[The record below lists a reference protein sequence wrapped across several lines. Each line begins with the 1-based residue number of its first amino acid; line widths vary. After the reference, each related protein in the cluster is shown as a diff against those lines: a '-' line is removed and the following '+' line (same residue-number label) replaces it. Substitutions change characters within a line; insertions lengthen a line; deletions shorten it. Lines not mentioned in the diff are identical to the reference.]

1 MNKRTCGMYQVLD
14 KQGNPTA
21 VSIFDDNF
29 AIGFPSLVRI
39 KDSICIENNTNNT
52 PQKEETNTESNI
64 EKVLE
69 QKPKLSNYV
78 AAEMSLFTQGPV
90 SLPIFEDRKQKCL
103 ECPQL
108 IKKPEKDEIGFC
120 AACGC
125 GERKRAGL
133 SIKLHMPNATC
144 PLNKWEKAEGEGIS
158 ELKRVGGIVAQL
170 KGVGENVKNEVK
182 STKLNKIWDYT
193 KSLFKK

>member
-1 MNKRTCGMYQVLD
+1 MNKTCGIYQILD
-14 KQGNPTA
+14 KNGNPTA
-21 VSIFDDNF
+21 ISIFDDDF
-29 AIGFPSLVRI
+29 ARGFPSLVRI
-39 KDSICIENNTNNT
+39 KDSICFNNKEKKDIKKESTKNDIEN
-52 PQKEETNTESNI
+52 I
-64 EKVLE
+64 LE

-90 SLPIFEDRKQKCL
+90 SLPIFEQRKQKCL

-158 ELKRVGGIVAQL
+158 ELKRIGGIVAQL

-182 STKLNKIWDYT
+182 STKLNKIWNFT
-193 KSLFKK
+193 KNLFKK

>member
-1 MNKRTCGMYQVLD
+1 MNKTCGIYQILD
-14 KQGNPTA
+14 KNGNPTA
-21 VSIFDDNF
+21 ISIFDDDF
-29 AIGFPSLVRI
+29 ARGFPSLVRI
-39 KDSICIENNTNNT
+39 KDSICFNNKEKKDIKKESTKNDIEN
-52 PQKEETNTESNI
+52 I
-64 EKVLE
+64 LE

-90 SLPIFEDRKQKCL
+90 SLPIFEQRKQKCI

-158 ELKRVGGIVAQL
+158 ELKRIGGIVAQL

-182 STKLNKIWDYT
+182 STKLNKIWNFT
-193 KSLFKK
+193 KNLFKK